1 MIYPPSNKY
10 PFKMNEAMCE
20 ICLKSLIKAPERHPP
35 DRLVRS
41 FGCLILKFLMQIL
54 TMYLSA
60 GHYIFVRKFLHFKK
74 NAGIYRQLQNINQKK
89 LF

>member
-1 MIYPPSNKY
+1 
-10 PFKMNEAMCE
+10 MNGAMCE

-35 DRLVRS
+35 DQLVQS
-41 FGCLILKFLMQIL
+41 FGCLILKFLMLIL

-60 GHYIFVRKFLHFKK
+60 GHYIFVRKFLHFEK
-74 NAGIYRQLQNINQKK
+74 NAGIYRRLQNINQKK